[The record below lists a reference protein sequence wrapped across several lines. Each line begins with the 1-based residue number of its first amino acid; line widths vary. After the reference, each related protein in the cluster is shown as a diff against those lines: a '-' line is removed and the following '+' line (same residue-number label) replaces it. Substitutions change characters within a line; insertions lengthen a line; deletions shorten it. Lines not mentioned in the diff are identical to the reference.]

1 MKSLWTPEAIILV
14 RLSMIRNLTW
24 GSRNR
29 AVAGKVCWY
38 SSTTHNR
45 PELLSLLPGKRTMNK
60 ILFDNDSRLSYKKVI
75 PILNSVYSNIETPDD
90 IILPKYVKSNDLM
103 LCKQILASIRSTTN
117 SINKNLVLLENE
129 LVEQAAELGNN
140 DAIAILA
147 FESIEDPQTSKE
159 DYKYANKLIDN
170 LTNLKHPLVFKMAG
184 DLAFKKGYHNQAEV
198 YWLQFIELE
207 LDTILA
213 SQVYANLGI
222 YYFNY
227 LKPRPDL
234 TKAELYMKKSIRFG
248 ELDKYTIQAHYYLG
262 QLYSMTDPILSK
274 YHLEISASKGLK
286 ESFPSLGFLEM
297 NIFKNYSKS
306 LEWFKLGV
314 ESSNDLS
321 CMIGQFDCFI
331 NLENHIQA
339 DGIYRNLV
347 SVHNKISSARTRK
360 DIPKD
365 IQQAMDT
372 NQSLLN
378 LFFSTRSGSIKSLPS
393 YQL

>member
-1 MKSLWTPEAIILV
+1 MKVDRLV
-14 RLSMIRNLTW
+14 KVFMIRNLTC
-24 GSRNR
+24 GSRSR
-29 AVAGKVCWY
+29 AVAPRIRWY
-38 SSTTHNR
+38 SSATHSR
-45 PELLSLLPGKRTMNK
+45 PELSNLLPGKRTMNK

-75 PILNSVYSNIETPDD
+75 PILNSVYSHIETPED
-90 IILPKYVKSNDLM
+90 IILPNYVKSNDLM

-140 DAIAILA
+140 DAIAMLA

-184 DLAFKKGYHNQAEV
+184 DLAFKKGYHNQAEI

-234 TKAELYMKKSIRFG
+234 TKAELYMKKSIKFG

-331 NLENHIQA
+331 NLENLIQA

-347 SVHNKISSARTRK
+347 SVHNKIRSARARK

>member
-1 MKSLWTPEAIILV
+1 
-14 RLSMIRNLTW
+14 MIRNLGCRSKGLTTALKIRW
-24 GSRNR
+24 NS
-29 AVAGKVCWY
+29 
-38 SSTTHNR
+38 SSTQNR
-45 PELLSLLPGKRTMNK
+45 PELLSLLPGKRTINK

-75 PILNSVYSNIETPDD
+75 PILDSVYSNIETPEN

-140 DAIAILA
+140 DAITILA
-147 FESIEDPQTSKE
+147 FESIENKETSKE
-159 DYKYANKLIDN
+159 DYKYANTLIDN
-170 LTNLKHPLVFKMAG
+170 LTKLKHPLVFKMAG

-207 LDTILA
+207 LNTILA

-234 TKAELYMKKSIRFG
+234 TKAELYLKKSIKFG

-331 NLENHIQA
+331 NLENLVQA

-347 SVHNKISSARTRK
+347 AVHNKINAARNRK
-360 DIPKD
+360 NIPKD
-365 IQQAMDT
+365 MQKAMET
-372 NQSLLN
+372 NESLLN
-378 LFFSTRSGSIKSLPS
+378 LFFTTRSGSIKSLPS
-393 YQL
+393 YHL